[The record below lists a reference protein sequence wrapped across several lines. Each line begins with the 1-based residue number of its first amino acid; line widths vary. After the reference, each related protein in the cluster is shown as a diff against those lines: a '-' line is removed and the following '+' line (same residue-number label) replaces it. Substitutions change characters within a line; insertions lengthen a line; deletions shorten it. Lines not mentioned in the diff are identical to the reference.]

1 MALKNLTLAEMIGVS
16 GHILSTEGLRPLFDD
31 SPLLAAQ
38 LEGIEEVHRQVAAA
52 TTPPGDTH
60 ADKVLAAL
68 SAEGNDLDVNHH
80 DRLVRGLFYVIAGV
94 AEIIPERSGELAA
107 LSVRLLPQ
115 GLATSQQTWRGESG
129 NCTRVGAELI
139 ADEEL
144 RATLA
149 SFTLPEK
156 TTLLDVV
163 ERFVAAGTRL
173 GLVEARRDEIRA
185 KMKGAVAPTDPAAE
199 PVEALTVAAARNEWI
214 ATLNGLVITLRLPR
228 SKVEAST
235 RDKILTL
242 IGEAERRADLRNRRG
257 AVVSDEGGEPR
268 PVAPVTPVAP
278 VRDATDPQPA

>member
-16 GHILSTEGLRPLFDD
+16 GHILSTEGLRPQFEE

-52 TTPPGDTH
+52 TTAPGDTH
-60 ADKVLAAL
+60 DDKVLAAL

-80 DRLVRGLFYVIAGV
+80 DRLVRGLFYVLAGV
-94 AEIIPERSGELAA
+94 GEIIPERAGELAT

-129 NCTRVGAELI
+129 NCTRVGAELV
-139 ADEEL
+139 ADEAL
-144 RATLA
+144 HATLA

-156 TTLLDVV
+156 LTLLDVV

-185 KMKGAVAPTDPAAE
+185 KLKGAVASESAAE

-214 ATLNGLVITLRLPR
+214 ATLNGLVTTLRLPR

-235 RDKILTL
+235 RDKVLTL

-257 AVVSDEGGEPR
+257 TVTIDEGDAPQ
-268 PVAPVTPVAP
+268 PVPPVTPVAP
-278 VRDATDPQPA
+278 VRGATDPQPA

>member
-16 GHILSTEGLRPLFDD
+16 GHILSTEGLRPQFEE

-52 TTPPGDTH
+52 TTAPGDTH
-60 ADKVLAAL
+60 DDKVLAAL

-80 DRLVRGLFYVIAGV
+80 DRLVRGLFYVLAGV
-94 AEIIPERSGELAA
+94 GEIIPERAGELAT

-129 NCTRVGAELI
+129 NCTRVGAELV
-139 ADEEL
+139 ADEAL
-144 RATLA
+144 HATLA

-156 TTLLDVV
+156 LTLLDVV

-185 KMKGAVAPTDPAAE
+185 KLKGAVASESAAE

-214 ATLNGLVITLRLPR
+214 ATLNGLVTTLRLPR

-235 RDKILTL
+235 RDKVLTL

-257 AVVSDEGGEPR
+257 TVTIDEGDAPQ
-268 PVAPVTPVAP
+268 PVPPVTPVAP
-278 VRDATDPQPA
+278 VRGATEPQPA